1 MVQIIIGN
9 IDSKIVGVM
18 PDQVNQDL
26 DKVLSYKHPDARY
39 IPSVKAR
46 KWDGVFHLYKRSKG
60 QSFHTGLL
68 SLVREVLDRHKIGFT
83 KIDRR
88 VCPTPNMPELKFV
101 PSSDYEERDYQSF
114 TVDRAVRFTRG
125 ILGVCTGGGKTM
137 TVIRMIGE
145 IKTAPFI
152 FYVLTKD
159 LMRQAHAMLSECLNQ
174 PIGMIGDSCCDIQ
187 NITVCTIQT
196 AIRSLNQ
203 GNPNFKIS
211 DYIFDDEDKWDEKGI
226 ESAEKSERIRDL
238 IRNAKGVYFD
248 ECVSGDTKVITEKG
262 EIRIDKIQEN
272 NCRFVQTYDGNNVV
286 MKPILNWFK
295 KGIRPTVKIQTN
307 GGGVILC
314 TKEHLIYT
322 KRGWIEAGKLNQT
335 DELLSVNAD
344 VEQSFRTINTDHSF
358 QNLCDTNWC
367 KIEKITDH
375 ARREVYDIEVEDT
388 HCFFGNGLLM
398 HNCHHASAKTC
409 QDVLTASSNAF
420 WRFAGSAT
428 PYREDG
434 SDLLI
439 QAMFGAKVVDINASY
454 LIKRGFLVKPY
465 IYFVPVD
472 NQIDYRSWQ
481 KVYKYA
487 VVENQPFN
495 AKIANTANH
504 MVSNGLSTL
513 VLVQHYPQGDMLK
526 TMIPGSEFITG
537 KSTSKLRQ
545 ESLKRLESKDLKCLI
560 ATSLADEGLDIPT
573 LDTAILAGGGAS
585 STRINQRIGRTIRR
599 DKLKI
604 KDKSIVIMYDHFNT
618 RHLQKHTKKVRA
630 ILKKEEEFVVRDSK
644 GFDFINGEIDKTLGI
659 ENISRTIFDS

>member
-1 MVQIIIGN
+1 MVQIVIGN
-9 IDSKIVGVM
+9 IDSKIVGIL

-26 DKVLSYKHPDARY
+26 DRVLSYKHPDARH

-46 KWDGVFHLYKRSKG
+46 KWDGVFHLYKRSRG
-60 QSFHTGLL
+60 QSFYTGLL
-68 SLVREVLDRHKIGFT
+68 SLVREVLDRHKIEFT

-101 PSSDYEERDYQSF
+101 PSSNYEERDYQSF
-114 TVDRAVRFTRG
+114 TIDRSIKFTRG
-125 ILGVCTGGGKTM
+125 VLGVCTGGGKTM
-137 TVIRMIGE
+137 MVTRMIGE

-159 LMRQAHAMLSECLNQ
+159 LMRQAHEDLSECLNQ
-174 PIGMIGDSCCDIQ
+174 PIGMIGDSQCDIQ

-226 ESAEKSERIRDL
+226 ENAEKSERIRDL

-248 ECVSGDTKVITEKG
+248 EI
-262 EIRIDKIQEN
+262 
-272 NCRFVQTYDGNNVV
+272 
-286 MKPILNWFK
+286 
-295 KGIRPTVKIQTN
+295 
-307 GGGVILC
+307 
-314 TKEHLIYT
+314 
-322 KRGWIEAGKLNQT
+322 
-335 DELLSVNAD
+335 
-344 VEQSFRTINTDHSF
+344 
-358 QNLCDTNWC
+358 
-367 KIEKITDH
+367 
-375 ARREVYDIEVEDT
+375 
-388 HCFFGNGLLM
+388 
-398 HNCHHASAKTC
+398 HHASAKTC

-420 WRFAGSAT
+420 WRFGGSAT

-454 LIKRGFLVKPY
+454 LIKRNFLVKPY

-481 KVYKYA
+481 KIYKFA

-495 AKIANTANH
+495 AKIADTANH
-504 MVSNGLSTL
+504 IVSRGLSTL

-537 KSTSKLRQ
+537 RSTTKHRT
-545 ESLKRLESKDLKCLI
+545 ESLRRLESKDLMCLI

-573 LDTAILAGGGAS
+573 LDSAILAGGGAS

-599 DKLKI
+599 DKSKP

-618 RHLQKHTKKVRA
+618 RYLQKHTKKVRA
-630 ILKKEEEFVVRDSK
+630 ILKREEEFVVRDSK

-659 ENISRTIFDS
+659 ENTSRTIFDS

>member
-1 MVQIIIGN
+1 MVQIVIGN
-9 IDSKIVGVM
+9 IDSKIVGIL

-26 DKVLSYKHPDARY
+26 DRVLSYKHPDARH

-46 KWDGVFHLYKRSKG
+46 KWDGVFHLYKRSRG
-60 QSFHTGLL
+60 QSFYTGLL
-68 SLVREVLDRHKIGFT
+68 SLVREVLDRHKIEFT

-101 PSSDYEERDYQSF
+101 PSSNYEERDYQSF
-114 TVDRAVRFTRG
+114 TIDRSIKFTRG
-125 ILGVCTGGGKTM
+125 VLGVCTGGGKTM
-137 TVIRMIGE
+137 MVTRMIGE

-159 LMRQAHAMLSECLNQ
+159 LMRQAHEDLSECLNQ
-174 PIGMIGDSCCDIQ
+174 PIGMIGDSQCDIQ
-187 NITVCTIQT
+187 SITVCTIQT

-211 DYIFDDEDKWDEKGI
+211 DYVFDDEDKWDERGI
-226 ESAEKSERIRDL
+226 ENAEKSERIRNL

-272 NCRFVQTYDGNNVV
+272 NCKFVQTYDGNNVI

-295 KGIRPTVKIQTN
+295 KGIRSTVKIQTN
-307 GGGVILC
+307 GGEIIFC
-314 TKEHLIYT
+314 TKEHLIYS

-335 DELLSVNAD
+335 DELLSSN
-344 VEQSFRTINTDHSF
+344 
-358 QNLCDTNWC
+358 TNWC
-367 KIEKITDH
+367 KIEKITDGT
-375 ARREVYDIEVEDT
+375 RQEVYDIEVEDT

-439 QAMFGAKVVDINASY
+439 QAMFGAKIVDINASY
-454 LIKRGFLVKPY
+454 LIKRNFLVKPY

-481 KVYKYA
+481 KIYKFA

-495 AKIANTANH
+495 AKIADTANH
-504 MVSNGLSTL
+504 IVSRGLSTL

-537 KSTSKLRQ
+537 KSTTKHRT
-545 ESLKRLESKDLKCLI
+545 ESLRRLESKDLMCLI

-573 LDTAILAGGGAS
+573 LDSAILAGGGAS

-599 DKLKI
+599 DKLKP

-618 RHLQKHTKKVRA
+618 RYLQKHTKKVRS
-630 ILKKEEEFVVRDSK
+630 ILKREDEFVVRDSK

-659 ENISRTIFDS
+659 ENTSRTIFDS